1 MADKIKMK
9 MTERG
14 TALKCT
20 SVPVCGLEHEIL
32 VAIHMFI
39 VNPQHKK
46 CIPIALSPVQQDTF

>member
-1 MADKIKMK
+1 MK

-20 SVPVCGLEHEIL
+20 SVRLEHEIL
-32 VAIHMFI
+32 VAIRMFI

-46 CIPIALSPVQQDTF
+46 CIPIAQSPVQQDTF